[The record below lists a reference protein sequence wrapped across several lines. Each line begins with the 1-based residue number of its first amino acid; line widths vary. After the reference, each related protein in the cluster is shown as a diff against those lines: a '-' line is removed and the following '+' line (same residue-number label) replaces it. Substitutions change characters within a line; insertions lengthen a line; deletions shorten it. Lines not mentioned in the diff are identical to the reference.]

1 MPELTGS
8 AHDGPAHDGPAPSGR
23 GKMNNAFDPATAAGL
38 DDETRTLVERRQ
50 RLLGPAYR
58 LFYTRPVEVVR
69 ARGVLLYDRDGRDYL
84 DAYNNVVSVGH
95 AHPRV
100 TEAISAQLGTLCT
113 HTRYLQPGILDYAE
127 DLLGTHSG
135 RIGRRGHAMFTCTGS
150 EANDLALRMA
160 RHHTGKRGVIV
171 TAEAYHGNSD
181 LTAGISPSLGE
192 GSPLDP
198 WVRRVPAPDSY
209 RRPASG
215 LGTWLAGQ
223 VAAQIGD
230 LERRGDGVAAF
241 IADSLFSSDGIYA
254 TPTDVLGPVAKV
266 IRHAGGLFVADEVQS
281 GFGRSG
287 ERLWGYQRHGLD
299 PDIVTMGKPMG
310 NGMPIAGVV
319 ARHEVL
325 EDFGRAARYFNTFGG
340 NPVCVAAAA
349 AVLDILESEDLPAN
363 AAATGAYLKAE
374 ISGFGSGSLAGVRG
388 AGLYLGV
395 DVIDPGTGKPSGDR
409 AAAIVNGM
417 RDRRVLISATGPLGH
432 TLKIRPLLP
441 FSRQN
446 ADQLLSA
453 LSGVLGQPD

>member
-1 MPELTGS
+1 MPELTVPS
-8 AHDGPAHDGPAPSGR
+8 HSGR

-38 DDETRTLVERRQ
+38 DEETRTLVERRQ

-58 LFYTRPVEVVR
+58 LFYTEPVEVVR

-100 TEAISAQLGTLCT
+100 TEAIAGQLGTLCT

-135 RIGRRGHAMFTCTGS
+135 RIGRSGQAMFTCTGS

-160 RHHTGKRGVIV
+160 RHHTGRRGIIV

-209 RRPASG
+209 RRPAPG
-215 LGTWLAGQ
+215 LGAWLADQ

-241 IADSLFSSDGIYA
+241 IADSLFSSDGIHA
-254 TPTDVLGPVAKV
+254 QPTDVLGPVAEV
-266 IRHAGGLFVADEVQS
+266 VRQAGGLFVADEVQS
-281 GFGRSG
+281 GFARSG
-287 ERLWGYQRHGLD
+287 ERMWGYQRHGLD

-310 NGMPIAGVV
+310 NGYPVAGVLVVPEVV
-319 ARHEVL
+319 AG
-325 EDFGRAARYFNTFGG
+325 FGRDTRYFNTFGG
-340 NPVCVAAAA
+340 NTVAMAAAQ
-349 AVLDILESEDLPAN
+349 VTLDVIRDDELLASSGRV
-363 AAATGAYLKAE
+363 GAFLRAE
-374 ISGFGSGSLAGVRG
+374 LAGLAARYQLIGDVRG
-388 AGLYLGV
+388 SGLYLGAELV
-395 DVIDPGTGKPSGDR
+395 RDRGTREPDP
-409 AAAIVNGM
+409 AAATAVVNGL
-417 RDRRVLISATGPLGH
+417 RERRVLISATGEHGNV
-432 TLKIRPLLP
+432 LKIRPPLVFTEADAGRLLTELD
-441 FSRQN
+441 
-446 ADQLLSA
+446 AVLAA
-453 LSGVLGQPD
+453 LPA